1 MAKYTK
7 EEVQQLAEEKVKSII
22 SSEIYNN
29 ASIGILN
36 LDREITTGDY
46 DGGNLFDE
54 FLSMCQKKFADLEFT
69 CYVDYN
75 TNTLNIAW
83 DNADY
88 TKDKNDMKSNT
99 ALIVN
104 NNDVKKYPEWLNDGV
119 KIDSNIELTRI
130 KYRFNK

>member
-1 MAKYTK
+1 MAIYTK
-7 EEVQQLAEEKVKSII
+7 EKVQQLAEEKVKEII
-22 SSEIYNN
+22 SSEIYNIACN
-29 ASIGILN
+29 GILN
-36 LDREITTGDY
+36 LDRKITANDY
-46 DGGNLFDE
+46 NGSNLFNE
-54 FLSMCQKKFADLEFT
+54 FLSMCQQKFIDLEFT

-83 DNADY
+83 DNIDY
-88 TKDKNDMKSNT
+88 TKDKNNMKFNT

-104 NNDVKKYPEWLNDGV
+104 NNDVKKYPEWLNNGV